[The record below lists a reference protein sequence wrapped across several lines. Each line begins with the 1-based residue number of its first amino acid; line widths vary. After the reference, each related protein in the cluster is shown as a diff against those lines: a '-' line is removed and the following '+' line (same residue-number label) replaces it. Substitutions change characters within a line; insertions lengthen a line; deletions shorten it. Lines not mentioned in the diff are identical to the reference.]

1 MEGTSEE
8 RIHVLCLNGGSSSI
22 KVSIK
27 RVCGD
32 RVSSVASFNCQG
44 LGTAVGY
51 IDCRDEH
58 GLERIT
64 GSFKDHSTA
73 LHAVMQLITG
83 SYPGLNIAAVGHRV
97 AHGGKRFT
105 RSVLIDGPEGRV
117 LNEIQRCSGLAPL
130 HNPVN
135 HRLIMA
141 ALADPLLAGIPHAA
155 VFDTQFHAGIPD
167 HAACYAVPK
176 AWITDHDI
184 RRYGFHG
191 TSYAYILRRYV
202 QLTGRSIDD
211 CDLVIAHL
219 GNGCSMAKIHNGI
232 SCDTSMGV
240 TPLEGLVMGTRS
252 GDVDPGLISLMAE
265 RLGKQESEITHILNH
280 ESGVYGLYGKGTKEV
295 YEIRQAAEQG
305 DRDALLVLDVVA
317 YRIASYFCSYL
328 GTLKQPQA
336 IVFTGGVGE
345 HEGFIRR
352 KVLEFMPL
360 FSWEID
366 EEHNALEGDEVVI
379 AHSALIPSL
388 QAWVIPTDE
397 EHIFALEA
405 AAFR

>member
-27 RVCGD
+27 RVCGE
-32 RVSSVASFNCQG
+32 SVATVASYNCQG

-64 GSFKDHSTA
+64 GNFSDHSSA
-73 LHAVMQLITG
+73 LHAVMQVITN
-83 SYPGLNIAAVGHRV
+83 SYPDLSIAAVGHRV

-105 RSVLIDGPEGRV
+105 HSVRIDGPEGRV
-117 LNEIQRCSGLAPL
+117 LTEIQRCSGLAPL

-135 HRLIMA
+135 HRLITA
-141 ALADPLLAGIPHAA
+141 ALADPLLEGIPHVA

-176 AWITDHDI
+176 SWITDYDI

-191 TSYAYILRRYV
+191 TSYAYITRRYA

-219 GNGCSMAKIHNGI
+219 GNGCSMAQIHNGI

-265 RLGKQESEITHILNH
+265 RLGKRESEITDILNH

-305 DRDALLVLDVVA
+305 DPDAILTLDVVT
-317 YRIASYFCSYL
+317 YRIASYFSSYL
-328 GTLKQPQA
+328 GSLERPQA
-336 IVFTGGVGE
+336 MVFTGGVGE
-345 HEGFIRR
+345 HEGYIRR

-360 FSWEID
+360 FAWEIY
-366 EEHNALEGDEVVI
+366 EENDTAGAAERII
-379 AHSALIPSL
+379 ARSTLIPSL
-388 QAWVIPTDE
+388 HVWVIPTDE
-397 EHIFALEA
+397 EQVFALEA
-405 AAFR
+405 AAFC